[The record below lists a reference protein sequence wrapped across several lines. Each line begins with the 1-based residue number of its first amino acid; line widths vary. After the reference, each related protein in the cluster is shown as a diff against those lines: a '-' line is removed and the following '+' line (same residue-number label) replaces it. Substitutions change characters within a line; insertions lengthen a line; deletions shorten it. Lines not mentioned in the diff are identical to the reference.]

1 VSLEVT
7 RVWDEP
13 ADPPLCYW
21 RFLWRERLRTGLGS
35 AHAGY
40 GEAVPTV
47 HDLTSPPGDLVAG
60 IRRRPKDRKAQ
71 IARASAD
78 AFSAQGYHAVSM
90 ETIAAKVGISPA
102 ALYRHYDGKYDLFRG
117 AVLVLSQQLV
127 DCTDTPELDDP
138 SAMLDEMI
146 TGLVDATLDSRDSG
160 GLYRWQARYL
170 RAEDQDSLT
179 GQLKVVNRRIQKP
192 LIQIRPDLVSV
203 QRWMLSAGVLSVI
216 GSIVDH
222 GARLPAD
229 QIRVLLAEA
238 ASAVLGAELPQ
249 PGDVFPRPVSWR
261 IFAEDAGVYEAL
273 LHASM
278 ALFKE
283 RGYSETSMAQI
294 AKAAGVP
301 VSGIYRYFPGKCEL
315 LTIGLRRAADRVSG
329 QLSPVLGGPTEPRQ
343 ALTLLIDAY
352 VATSF
357 ANPELA
363 AVYYTERVNLTP
375 ADQKLLHNVQRS
387 TIDSWVRLLTAA
399 RPVVSPVQARFLVH
413 AAMALVVDLGRM
425 VNADDPAV
433 DNSAYAQACV
443 RKLMELTLFGREAA
457 ATEGAAPLRPPSRR
471 RRASSSPGRAA
482 RR

>member
-1 VSLEVT
+1 LSS
-7 RVWDEP
+7 DP
-13 ADPPLCYW
+13 A
-21 RFLWRERLRTGLGS
+21 
-35 AHAGY
+35 
-40 GEAVPTV
+40 
-47 HDLTSPPGDLVAG
+47 AG
-60 IRRRPKDRKAQ
+60 IRRRPKDRKTQ
-71 IARASAD
+71 IARASAE

-90 ETIAAKVGISPA
+90 ETIAAKVGISA
-102 ALYRHYDGKYDLFRG
+102 TALYRHYDGKYDLFRG
-117 AVLVLSQQLV
+117 AVLALSQQLV
-127 DCTDTPELDDP
+127 DCTDVAELGDP
-138 SAMLDEMI
+138 SAMLDQ
-146 TGLVDATLDSRDSG
+146 LVAALIDVTLDNRDSG

-170 RAEDQDSLT
+170 RAEDQATLT
-179 GQLKVVNRRIQKP
+179 DQLKLVNRRIQQP
-192 LIQIRPDLVSV
+192 LMAIRPSLVST
-203 QRWMLSAGVLSVI
+203 QRWMLSAGVLSMI

-222 GARLPAD
+222 GARLPAED
-229 QIRVLLAEA
+229 IRVLLADA
-238 ASAVLGAELPQ
+238 ASAVLGADLPR
-249 PGDVFPRPVSWR
+249 PGEVFPRPASWR

-301 VSGIYRYFPGKCEL
+301 VSGIYRYFSGKCEIL
-315 LTIGLRRAADRVSG
+315 ATGLRRAADRASG
-329 QLSPVLGGPTEPRQ
+329 QLSPILGALTEPRQ

-375 ADQKLLHNVQRS
+375 ADQMLLHNVQRS

-399 RPVVSPVQARFLVH
+399 RPSRTPMQARFLVH

-425 VNADDPAV
+425 ESSEKSSDE
-433 DNSAYAQACV
+433 SGYTQACV
-443 RKLMELTLFGREAA
+443 RKLMELTLFGQEPAA
-457 ATEGAAPLRPPSRR
+457 KAGQAPQQRPGRR
-471 RRASSSPGRAA
+471 RRGSSSPSRAA

>member
-1 VSLEVT
+1 MGIVFRGYREAVST
-7 RVWDEP
+7 ANAP
-13 ADPPLCYW
+13 
-21 RFLWRERLRTGLGS
+21 TGLP
-35 AHAGY
+35 
-40 GEAVPTV
+40 GER
-47 HDLTSPPGDLVAG
+47 VAG

-71 IARASAD
+71 IARASAE

-90 ETIAAKVGISPA
+90 ETIAAKVGISAA

-117 AVLVLSQQLV
+117 AVLVLSRQLV
-127 DCTDTPELDDP
+127 DCTDIEELDHP
-138 SAMLDEMI
+138 AAMLDQLI
-146 TGLVDATLDSRDSG
+146 AALIDATLDNRDSG

-170 RAEDQDSLT
+170 RAEDQATLT
-179 GQLKVVNRRIQKP
+179 NQLKLVNRRIQKP
-192 LIQIRPDLVSV
+192 LIKIRPTLVST

-222 GARLPAD
+222 EARLPAD
-229 QIRVLLAEA
+229 DIRMLLAEA
-238 ASAVLGAELPQ
+238 ASAILGAELPQ

-294 AKAAGVP
+294 AKTAGVP
-301 VSGIYRYFPGKCEL
+301 VSGIYRYFSGKCEL
-315 LTIGLRRAADRVSG
+315 LATGLRRAADRASG
-329 QLSPVLGGPTEPRQ
+329 QLSPVLGALTEPRQ
-343 ALTLLIDAY
+343 ALALLIDAY

-375 ADQKLLHNVQRS
+375 ADQKLLHNVQQS

-399 RPVVSPVQARFLVH
+399 RPSLTPMQARFLVH

-425 VNADDPAV
+425 VNPDGTAEESP
-433 DNSAYAQACV
+433 YTQACV
-443 RKLMELTLFGREAA
+443 RKLMERTLFGQEPAVR
-457 ATEGAAPLRPPSRR
+457 EGAAPLRQPTRR
-471 RRASSSPGRAA
+471 HRGSSTPNRAA
-482 RR
+482 RL